1 MKNLEDIPKKNV
13 FDVPE
18 GYFDRLPGII
28 QARVASNQGESLWTP
43 YLRYSLKYALPV
55 MAIVIVS
62 FFFWTK
68 PAGQSAEDLLASVDS
83 GSLVAFLEDSDISSD
98 DLLESINLN
107 REEADAIQND
117 SIEELQVDEDDIK
130 KLTDEF
136 GVDYF

>member
-13 FDVPE
+13 FEVPE

-28 QARVASNQGESLWTP
+28 QARVASNRRESFWAP

-55 MAIVIVS
+55 MAIIIAA

-83 GSLVAFLEDSDISSD
+83 NSLVAFLEDSDISSD

-117 SIEELQVDEDDIK
+117 SIEELQVDDADIK

-136 GVDYF
+136 GPDYF

>member
-18 GYFDRLPGII
+18 GYFDQLPGII
-28 QARVASNQGESLWTP
+28 QARVAGSQRESLWAP
-43 YLRYSLKYALPV
+43 YLRISLKYALPV
-55 MAIVIVS
+55 LAIIVVS

-98 DLLESINLN
+98 DLLEGINLN

-117 SIEELQVDEDDIK
+117 SIEELQVDDNDIK